1 MKAMQVQ
8 AEWAPRD
15 GYRPTA
21 DEERRRVARSGN
33 LVFRNPEFAVRDLPE
48 PTPGPDEVLIRVRAC
63 GICGSDVHIYERD
76 DEGYMLYPG
85 MISAP
90 VVTGHEFAGV
100 VAAVG
105 EDVAGLRPGEPV
117 CAEEIA
123 WCGSCIACRSG
134 RPNSCEQ
141 LGELG
146 FTFDGAHAEL
156 VRTKAKYCWPIGAL
170 IERLGE
176 ERGFLAG
183 ALVEP
188 TSVSYIGM
196 FVQTRAFLPG
206 ASVAVAGAG
215 PIGLAAVGLARAA
228 GAGMVLAFEPSATR
242 RALAE
247 ELGADAAY
255 DPVALQAEGRG
266 LADVA
271 REHAGG
277 RGLDLWVEASGAPG
291 VAESMAASVAPAGR
305 IVLIGRGPHTIDLD
319 PEHLIVRGA
328 AMHGSIGHS
337 GSGAFGH
344 VIDLMAAGRLDMTR
358 LVTATVDLDGAAALL
373 DGTPR
378 RGAGKVMVAP

>member
-15 GYRPTA
+15 GHRPTA
-21 DEERRRVARSGN
+21 DEERTRVARSGN
-33 LVFRNPEFAVRDLPE
+33 MVFRNPEFFVRELPE
-48 PTPGPDEVLIRVRAC
+48 PAPGPDEVLIRVRAC

-76 DEGYMLYPG
+76 ADGYMLYPG

-100 VAAVG
+100 VEAVG
-105 EDVAGLRPGEPV
+105 EDVADLRPGDPV

-134 RPNSCEQ
+134 RPNSCDR

-156 VRTKAKYCWPIGAL
+156 VRTKAKYCWPIGGL

-196 FVQTRAFLPG
+196 FVQTRSFLPG
-206 ASVAVAGAG
+206 AAVAVAGAG

-228 GAGMVLAFEPSATR
+228 GAGTVLAFEPSATR

-247 ELGADAAY
+247 KLGADAAF
-255 DPVALQAEGRG
+255 DPVALRAESRSI
-266 LADVA
+266 ADVA
-271 REHAGG
+271 REHTGG

-291 VAESMAASVAPAGR
+291 VVADMAGAVGAGAD
-305 IVLIGRGPHTIDLD
+305 IVLLGRSPHNLSLD
-319 PEHLIVRGA
+319 PERLIVSGA
-328 AMHGSIGHS
+328 AIVGSIGHS
-337 GSGAFGH
+337 GSGAFGR
-344 VIDLMAAGRLDMTR
+344 VIALMAAGRLDMSRIVTERVGLDDAVGWLGR
-358 LVTATVDLDGAAALL
+358 LRD
-373 DGTPR
+373 R
-378 RGAGKVMVAP
+378 ESGKVMVVP